1 MDSELL
7 RTLKRLNEPP
17 IDIVSN
23 FLKPPKKNKDYF
35 ETPNIRTLTEEIKSK
50 LKKHNNKKEGDTKE
64 INSSC
69 NDYLRTKYYI
79 VKIAGKGNFKK
90 TKDFNAEKIEERHSE
105 LEKFFHDKENN
116 KNNNDMNSKFNSEL
130 NKDLAELK
138 NKILTEI
145 QQQRLKE
152 NKRLLIIWDG
162 DNFQGLTDTDDKP
175 SPFTELIVRLKD
187 LERRDVGNVPVD
199 YLALKEGKVN
209 EYGPQFWKK
218 KKIDQWKEKLKN
230 KNFMI
235 SYMDKE
241 YSEVHQHTEDL
252 CHMYIDYG
260 SRKYY
265 TDNEDTFIFKDNQ
278 FVKKV
283 PNKPT
288 GLKQLEELKNK
299 GFKQL
304 KELSKKGFKP
314 ESNEPNETNKRYDI
328 LIKDDDKY
336 KNYHGGSRKN
346 NKLSKKRKHKK
357 NTKKKNKRNTKTN
370 IKK

>member
-1 MDSELL
+1 MPTYATFEEATKNIGPHRVNLL
-7 RTLKRLNEPP
+7 G
-17 IDIVSN
+17 IDLD
-23 FLKPPKKNKDYF
+23 FLKPPTEEKYYF
-35 ETPNIRTLTEEIKSK
+35 KTPKISTLTEEIKSK
-50 LKKHNNKKEGDTKE
+50 LKDKEKKEIEAKAKPDQLKY
-64 INSSC
+64 INSS
-69 NDYLRTKYYI
+69 LRKEYYI

-90 TKDFNAEKIEERHSE
+90 KAVEEFKNTASGEYKKEEKTHSE
-105 LEKFFHDKENN
+105 LEKFFQDNENNENN
-116 KNNNDMNSKFNSEL
+116 KKDTMESKLNNDLTKLEKKIIEEMNR
-130 NKDLAELK
+130 K
-138 NKILTEI
+138 NK
-145 QQQRLKE
+145 
-152 NKRLLIIWDG
+152 NKLLIIWDG
-162 DNFQGLTDTDDKP
+162 DNFQGLTDDKP

-187 LERRDVGNVPVD
+187 LKGTGVGNVPVD

-218 KKIDQWKEKLKN
+218 NKIDDWEKNLKN

-260 SRKYY
+260 STKYY
-265 TDNEDTFIFKDNQ
+265 EDNKDTFINKNNQ
-278 FVKKV
+278 YVKKV
-283 PNKPT
+283 PNEPT
-288 GLKQLEELKNK
+288 GLT
-299 GFKQL
+299 QL
-304 KELSKKGFKP
+304 KELRKKGFEL

-328 LIKDDDKY
+328 LIKDDTSY
-336 KNYHGGSRKN
+336 NHSQNISGGSRKN